1 MINIK
6 VSDLFHAML
15 GAKNKGYHKVLLGVY
30 GGPYI
35 VLVIKGRLLIS
46 LKNYHIKHF
55 NVLPFLNSYRYVC
68 VISKKS
74 SLKETTTWF

>member
-1 MINIK
+1 MTNIR

-35 VLVIKGRLLIS
+35 VLVIRGRLLTYKTNLSFIS

-55 NVLPFLNSYRYVC
+55 DVLPFLNSYIY
-68 VISKKS
+68 I
-74 SLKETTTWF
+74 

>member
-1 MINIK
+1 MINIQ

-15 GAKNKGYHKVLLGVY
+15 GAKNKGYHKILLGVY

-35 VLVIKGRLLIS
+35 VLVIRGRLLIS

-55 NVLPFLNSYRYVC
+55 NVLPFLNSYIYVC
-68 VISKKS
+68 VI
-74 SLKETTTWF
+74 LKNQV

>member
-55 NVLPFLNSYRYVC
+55 NVLPFFNSYRYVC